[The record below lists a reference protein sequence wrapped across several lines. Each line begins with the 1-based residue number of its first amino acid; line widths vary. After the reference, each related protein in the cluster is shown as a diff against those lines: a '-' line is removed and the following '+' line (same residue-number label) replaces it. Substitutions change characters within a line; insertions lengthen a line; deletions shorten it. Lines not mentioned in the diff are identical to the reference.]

1 MLEWAL
7 LRVGTSLYFFDAL
20 IFAHL
25 ARCAAA
31 ILFLPA
37 ADILRRARVVFAP
50 RSSRCRTSVNFSI
63 SFRISC
69 AMDSR
74 LMAAPSVR
82 QMRPERIACSSDLRT
97 REFDVINIEQTIF
110 SSEPTLFI
118 NIFDLGL
125 ERGPS
130 SSGSF
135 APWNVFP
142 SFFVP
147 LEIRI
152 LCRKTLSGG
161 KS

>member
-1 MLEWAL
+1 
-7 LRVGTSLYFFDAL
+7 VCNGFQT
-20 IFAHL
+20 HG
-25 ARCAAA
+25 C
-31 ILFLPA
+31 
-37 ADILRRARVVFAP
+37 
-50 RSSRCRTSVNFSI
+50 
-63 SFRISC
+63 
-69 AMDSR
+69 
-74 LMAAPSVR
+74 PSVR
-82 QMRPERIACSSDLRT
+82 QMRPESIACSSDLRT

-142 SFFVP
+142 IFVP